1 MSTVPQAVNNYWLYM
16 LSNDT
21 FQGPLYLGDTTD
33 LTFRMVEHLK
43 GERRD
48 FAHYH
53 KLEKLVYFECWSDP
67 NKFAA
72 RLRRVRNWPRDM
84 RILLIE
90 SLNPNWDELS
100 EKLFDSMGMDKQELL
115 KRSA

>member
-1 MSTVPQAVNNYWLYM
+1 MTEVNTGSTYWLYM
-16 LSNDT
+16 LSNQT
-21 FQGPLYLGDTTD
+21 YQGPLYLGDTSE
-33 LTFRMVEHLK
+33 LTQRMVEHLN

-53 KLEKLVYFECWSDP
+53 KLERLVYFESWTDP
-67 NKFAA
+67 QKFAA

-90 SLNPNWDELS
+90 SLNPGWDDLS
-100 EKLFDSMGMDKQELL
+100 GKIFESMGVDQQQAL
-115 KRSA
+115 KRRA